1 MNADPDP
8 QLVAKQPKEPAYSK
22 YCREGKVFD
31 QRQPMMRTKTWFKI
45 LAAGVETPARAMGG
59 GERLVAA
66 HRTVLVVLPFE
77 SLQKNKTV
85 QVSSNLI

>member
-1 MNADPDP
+1 MNADSEDP
-8 QLVAKQPKEPAYSK
+8 QLVAKPPKEPAYSK

-31 QRQPMMRTKTWFKI
+31 QRQPMIRMKTWFKI

-77 SLQKNKTV
+77 SLHKNEK
-85 QVSSNLI
+85 I

>member
-1 MNADPDP
+1 MNADPEDP

-31 QRQPMMRTKTWFKI
+31 QRQPMIRMKTWFKI
-45 LAAGVETPARAMGG
+45 LAAGVETTARAMGS

-77 SLQKNKTV
+77 SLHKNEK
-85 QVSSNLI
+85 I